1 MNEEK
6 KARIRELNKIVKA
19 WGSAEVSEST
29 FIDLLSQ
36 YIGKA
41 FEYEDDF
48 LSQFWR
54 GSDAEELIECYMA
67 SERTRIA
74 VLVNSGAHVTDTI
87 STNDFICWCNE
98 R

>member
-6 KARIRELNKIVKA
+6 KARIRELNKMVKV
-19 WGSAEVSEST
+19 WGNAEVSEST
-29 FIDLLSQ
+29 FIDLLSH

-41 FEYEDDF
+41 FEYEDSF
-48 LSQFWR
+48 LLRFWR
-54 GSDAEELIECYMA
+54 GKDAEQLLECYMA
-67 SERTRIA
+67 SERTRIT
-74 VLVNSGAHVTDTI
+74 VLVKLGTHVTDTI